1 MDRGP
6 RVREVGPESPHGVY
20 RYVRECDSWELYHG
34 GMDVF
39 IPRDRY
45 AVIYFDNTRCPAC
58 RKYDLHWYPFV
69 RSCVSQ
75 SRYAEYG
82 FYIVLCGWFSNECD
96 SPTASSTFTY
106 FNIHAS
112 PTTIFIG
119 VEDGRIIHQERYEGA
134 MTEVE
139 LTLIIEGFSER
150 VSKVKR
156 GLPVEKPLQQE
167 GSLMDLLKKLLGGGT
182 Q

>member
-1 MDRGP
+1 
-6 RVREVGPESPHGVY
+6 VKEVEPQSPHGVY
-20 RYVRECDSWELYHG
+20 RYVKESGLWELIHEG
-34 GMDVF
+34 SDAF
-39 IPRDRY
+39 IPKEKY

-69 RSCVSQ
+69 KACVSQ

-96 SPTASSTFTY
+96 SLTASSTFTH

-112 PTTIFIG
+112 PTTIFLG
-119 VEDGRIIHQERYEGA
+119 VEGGRIIHQERYEGV

-139 LTLIIEGFSER
+139 LTLIIKEFSDR
-150 VSKVKR
+150 VSRVKK

-167 GSLMDLLKKLLGGGT
+167 GTLVELLKKLLGGAT
-182 Q
+182 H